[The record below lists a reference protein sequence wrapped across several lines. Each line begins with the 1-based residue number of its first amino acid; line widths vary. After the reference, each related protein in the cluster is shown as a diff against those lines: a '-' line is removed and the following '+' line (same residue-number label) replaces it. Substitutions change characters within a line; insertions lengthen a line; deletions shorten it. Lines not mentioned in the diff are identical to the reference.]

1 MSSTKQWDISK
12 ALAVATLFHFFHNV
26 GKFCLM
32 PFLTLYFRQLGLGAS
47 LVGIIIGFKHAV
59 HLLWAPLCS
68 FLAKSHRKRRF
79 FIMASL
85 LLSAGAGGLFAFYPP
100 LDKNIVSLFCNTSMP
115 WKEQL
120 NPPIDISVFV
130 DENISTT
137 YATPTNH
144 QTTNGEFNTFPSS
157 VAEVAIDTTMASSL
171 DMKTTTHQR
180 FTDQFPSSSPLTR
193 NKRLEHQTRK
203 VLGSGKAQKA
213 NSSKSSASNSKQRSS
228 LNNQTAPFATH
239 PNVSHRPSI
248 HERKVRDISIDFT
261 DSFLDPK
268 HKIFLIVLAMVIIWE
283 ILAAPLEWI
292 ADDSLYEYLDFVDA
306 TDRHGKLWIWGY
318 LGASMGSIF
327 ITFLIDNLNCFV
339 IFDIP
344 RVSFHFF
351 CYGGFLISTFFL
363 STLYPVHVSKKTEH
377 SNKTVKALGFLG
389 SDGRIVL
396 TALTVFVLGAVGSTI
411 QNFLFWQ
418 MQDIGSNELYM
429 GLSIAAGLL
438 SELALYFFRNKLL
451 KTLTFKWM
459 VVLGLLSLGIQF
471 LYYSFLWTPW
481 SVVAIQILNA
491 FSSGVIWWAINSQ
504 VVDVASPGTERS
516 LQLTLRWLAYGC
528 GSSAGSFASG
538 FIISRFSLA
547 VLYQACCITL
557 LTWIVIFLLV
567 QPKLPNI
574 KKINYS
580 RLLAADNSD
589 MSDSDE
595 EQDRDWLVT
604 AMKDE
609 NSNRKW

>member
-12 ALAVATLFHFFHNV
+12 ALTVATLFYFFHNV

-32 PFLTLYFRQLGLGAS
+32 PFLTLYFRQLGLGAP
-47 LVGIIIGFKHAV
+47 LVGIIFGFKHAV

-68 FLAKSHRKRRF
+68 FLAKNHHKQRF
-79 FIMASL
+79 FIMTSL
-85 LLSAGAGGLFAFYPP
+85 LLSAGVGSLFAYYPP

-120 NPPIDISVFV
+120 NPPIDISVSV
-130 DENISTT
+130 DENLNTT
-137 YATPTNH
+137 YAAPTDH
-144 QTTNGEFNTFPSS
+144 QTTTGALNTLPSS
-157 VAEVAIDTTMASSL
+157 VGKLATDPAMTSL
-171 DMKTTTHQR
+171 DLEITTHQR
-180 FTDQFPSSSPLTR
+180 FTDQFPVTSNTI
-193 NKRLEHQTRK
+193 LEHQTK
-203 VLGSGKAQKA
+203 NVLGSGKAQKVM
-213 NSSKSSASNSKQRSS
+213 SSKSAASNSKQRSS
-228 LNNQTAPFATH
+228 LNNHTSPYATH
-239 PNVSHRPSI
+239 PNVSHHPSI
-248 HERKVRDISIDFT
+248 HERKVRDIGIDFT
-261 DSFLDPK
+261 DNSLDPQ
-268 HKIFLIVLAMVIIWE
+268 HKIFLIVLVLVIIWE

-327 ITFLIDNLNCFV
+327 ITFLVDNLNCFV
-339 IFDIP
+339 IYDIP
-344 RVSFHFF
+344 RVFFHFF
-351 CYGGFLISTFFL
+351 CYGGFLIGTLFL
-363 STLYPVHVSKKTEH
+363 STLYPIHVSKKTEH

-396 TALTVFVLGAVGSTI
+396 TALTVFLLGAVGSTT

-418 MQDIGSNELYM
+418 MQDVGSSELYM
-429 GLSIAAGLL
+429 GLSIAVGLL
-438 SELALYFFRNKLL
+438 SELTLYFFRNKLL
-451 KTLTFKWM
+451 KIFTFKWM
-459 VVLGLLSLGIQF
+459 VALGLFSLGVQC
-471 LYYSFLWTPW
+471 LYYSFLWAPW
-481 SVVAIQILNA
+481 SVLAIQILNA

-504 VVDVASPGTERS
+504 VVDLASPGTERS
-516 LQLTLRWLAYGC
+516 LQLALRWLAYGC
-528 GSSAGSFASG
+528 GSSTGSFASG

-557 LTWIVIFLLV
+557 LLWIIIFLLV
-567 QPKLPNI
+567 QPKLPNT

-609 NSNRKW
+609 NSNRNW

>member
-1 MSSTKQWDISK
+1 MSTTKQWDISK
-12 ALAVATLFHFFHNV
+12 ALAVASLFHFFHNV
-26 GKFCLM
+26 GKFCLI
-32 PFLTLYFRQLGLGAS
+32 PFLTLYFRQLGLAAP
-47 LVGIIIGFKHAV
+47 LVGIVIGFKHAV

-85 LLSAGAGGLFAFYPP
+85 LLSAGAGGVFAFYPP
-100 LDKNIVSLFCNTSMP
+100 LDKNIASMFCNTSMP
-115 WKEQL
+115 WKEQF
-120 NPPIDISVFV
+120 NPPVGISVSV
-130 DENISTT
+130 DEYFNTT
-137 YATPTNH
+137 YAAPSDHHTTAGAPTTLRDGEL
-144 QTTNGEFNTFPSS
+144 TTDIS
-157 VAEVAIDTTMASSL
+157 IDTTTTSPL
-171 DMKTTTHQR
+171 DLETSAPP
-180 FTDQFPSSSPLTR
+180 FSSSSPATS
-193 NKRLEHQTRK
+193 NKTLEHRTRK
-203 VLGSGKAQKA
+203 VPGSGKTHKA
-213 NSSKSSASNSKQRSS
+213 NGTKASASNSKQKSPPSHRTSAS
-228 LNNQTAPFATH
+228 GTH
-239 PNVSHRPSI
+239 PNVSQHPSANR
-248 HERKVRDISIDFT
+248 RKVRDVGLDFADT
-261 DSFLDPK
+261 FLDPE
-268 HKIFLIVLAMVIIWE
+268 HKVFLIVLGLVIIWE
-283 ILAAPLEWI
+283 LMAAPLEWI

-327 ITFLIDNLNCFV
+327 IAFLVDNLNCFV
-339 IFDIP
+339 IFNIP

-351 CYGGFLISTFFL
+351 CYGGFLVSTLFL
-363 STLYPVHVSKKTEH
+363 SALYPIHVSKKTEH

-396 TALTVFVLGAVGSTI
+396 TALTVFLLGAVGSTT

-418 MQDIGSNELYM
+418 MQDAGSGELYM
-429 GLSIAAGLL
+429 GLSVAAGLL
-438 SELALYFFRNKLL
+438 AELTLYFFRNKIL
-451 KTLTFKWM
+451 KVLTFKWM
-459 VVLGLLSLGIQF
+459 VVLGLLSLGVQV
-471 LYYSFLWTPW
+471 LYYSFLWAPW
-481 SVVAIQILNA
+481 SVLAVQLLNA

-516 LQLTLRWLAYGC
+516 LQLALRWLAYGS
-528 GSSAGSFASG
+528 GASTGSFASG
-538 FIISRFSLA
+538 FVITRFSLA
-547 VLYQACCITL
+547 VLYQACCIIL
-557 LTWIVIFLLV
+557 LLWIAVFLLV